1 MIEIKH
7 LYHRYIR
14 EYFAL
19 FDINLHIEKGEKVA
33 LVGSED
39 SGKTS
44 LIRILSKLEKP
55 SSGEILIDGKSL
67 TQIDFKSDISVG
79 YIPVYPIFFE
89 KKTVCDNLE
98 YILKFRKMDKEK
110 YQEFVSNALKN
121 YGLEKY
127 KDVQVKKLSL
137 YEKYKLSFARLS
149 LRKLDLLLIDNIF
162 DNFCELHED
171 QKEDILN
178 VIINFYKEKDLTMLL
193 ATSNIDFSHKFSDRQ
208 IFFKSGSI
216 VENLD

>member
-1 MIEIKH
+1 MIEIKR

-67 TQIDFKSDISVG
+67 PDVDYKSDVSVG

-89 KKTVCDNLE
+89 RKSVFGNLE
-98 YILKFRKMDKEK
+98 YILKMRKADKDK
-110 YQEFVSNALKN
+110 YEELVNDVLKR
-121 YGLEKY
+121 YGLEKF

-137 YEKYKLSFARLS
+137 YEKYKLSFARLD
-149 LRKLDLLLIDNIF
+149 LRKLDVLLIDNIF
-162 DNFCELHED
+162 DNFCELQEE
-171 QKEDILN
+171 QKEDLLN
-178 VIINFYKEKDLTMLL
+178 IIISFYKEEGLTMLS
-193 ATSNIDFSHKFSDRQ
+193 ATSNADLSHKFSDRQ

-216 VENLD
+216 VEKLD

>member
-1 MIEIKH
+1 MIEIRH
-7 LYHRYIR
+7 LFHRYIR

-55 SSGEILIDGKSL
+55 SSGEILIDGKNL

-89 KKTVCDNLE
+89 KKTVYDNLE
-98 YILKFRKMDKEK
+98 YILKFRKTNKDKCE
-110 YQEFVSNALKN
+110 ELICDALKN
-121 YGLEKY
+121 YDLEKY
-127 KDVQVKKLSL
+127 KDIQVKKLSL
-137 YEKYKLSFARLS
+137 YEKYKLSFARLA
-149 LRKLDLLLIDNIF
+149 LRKLDILLIDNIF
-162 DNFCELHED
+162 DNFCELQED
-171 QKEDILN
+171 QKQDILN
-178 VIINFYKEKDLTMLL
+178 IIINLYKDKNLTMLS
-193 ATSNIDFSHKFSDRQ
+193 ATSNIDLSHKFSDRQ

-216 VENLD
+216 VEYLD

>member
-44 LIRILSKLEKP
+44 LIRILSKLEK
-55 SSGEILIDGKSL
+55 SSTGEILIDGKNL
-67 TQIDFKSDISVG
+67 TQINYKSDISVG

-89 KKTVCDNLE
+89 KKTVYDNLQ
-98 YILKFRKMDKEK
+98 YILKFRKSDKNQYE
-110 YQEFVSNALKN
+110 ELVCNVLKK

-127 KDVQVKKLSL
+127 KNVQVKKLSL
-137 YEKYKLSFARLS
+137 YEKYKLSFARLT
-149 LRKLDLLLIDNIF
+149 LRKLDILLIDNIF
-162 DNFCELHED
+162 DNFCELQDD

-178 VIINFYKEKDLTMLL
+178 VIINFSKDKNLTMLS
-193 ATSNIDFSHKFSDRQ
+193 ATSNIDLSHKFSDRQ